1 MVEFGKRLQEE
12 CEQHG
17 EDWQRHC
24 IDYNTLKSIIVE
36 SKPKSKQT
44 QLSST
49 SPTNNIS
56 TKHSKNRSRT
66 ISFDARNNLLLA
78 LATSDEDDWEDHR
91 SYTNYHHGNSR
102 SQIESQSTSAAVQ
115 LSSLQFRYAL
125 DREIEQA
132 VLYVLQ
138 TQGNIAY
145 ELEQLAMKRAAFAD
159 TTYTLVTISA
169 SSHNN
174 NNNSLR
180 LINAALNELQ
190 EIHSGYITTARSI
203 LRFVSFVDL
212 NITAVRKILK
222 KYDKLTKST
231 KLSHVYLSAYTN
243 EYVDSHLDQLF
254 NDGGLSSLVATLKRA
269 FLELYH
275 IECTLLTVKH
285 NNSQDLRVGSEH
297 QEKMR
302 KNDTKNKHR
311 RIQTD
316 GGLFSGGGGGMRA
329 QQQQQ
334 HERNMSSS
342 FIGSTATE
350 TLITTKNEPLLQLI
364 QMSRDKLKQNTHYI
378 EFVAAQALLFETGSD
393 DGDSTTG
400 ERRKVDA
407 SLMSNTQKISSM
419 LNLLSTFLYMTN
431 YYIVAPTCGKY
442 AESVGGSE
450 SLAGVVIGMTPNA
463 ALVATVLYAW
473 WSNHSYKSTL
483 IFFFAISCTLLGNI
497 FYAMALS
504 YNSITMV
511 MFGRILNGFGSAARS
526 INRRFI
532 AMHLQRRIEQPHLLH
547 L

>member
-49 SPTNNIS
+49 SPTNIT

-78 LATSDEDDWEDHR
+78 LATSDEDDWEDQDGA

-125 DREIEQA
+125 DREIEKA

-159 TTYTLVTISA
+159 TTYTLVTRSA
-169 SSHNN
+169 SSRHQNGNN

-190 EIHSGYITTARSI
+190 ELHSGYIKAARSI

-212 NITAVRKILK
+212 NVRPVRKILK

-231 KLSHVYLSAYTN
+231 NKLSHVYLSAYTN

-329 QQQQQ
+329 QQQNQ

-407 SLMSNTQKISSM
+407 SLMSNTQKVSSM

-431 YYIVAPTCGKY
+431 YYIVATTCGKY
-442 AESVGGSE
+442 AESVDRCQRKLGRSCDRYDTQCCISSHGLVCMVE
-450 SLAGVVIGMTPNA
+450 QSLVQV
-463 ALVATVLYAW
+463 Y
-473 WSNHSYKSTL
+473 
-483 IFFFAISCTLLGNI
+483 
-497 FYAMALS
+497 
-504 YNSITMV
+504 
-511 MFGRILNGFGSAARS
+511 
-526 INRRFI
+526 INLFLCNL
-532 AMHLQRRIEQPHLLH
+532 M
-547 L
+547 